1 MTLHSTFEKPTRSLT
16 KSTTAGIIEEVSTP
30 INFCIPGRF
39 MTLKKDDK
47 TAVKKENLKIKVVQ
61 KPQKA
66 QKQEIQKEGIS
77 VKIQNG
83 VKDGLA
89 SEKTQA
95 SRCNEVEKNV
105 LDGCAGP
112 SIDGPGPSGKVL
124 SPEERERNLQELFR
138 QQRNFLRRLL
148 ADTDDEDEPE
158 LLPNEEDQDQ
168 EEQDVD

>member
-1 MTLHSTFEKPTRSLT
+1 
-16 KSTTAGIIEEVSTP
+16 
-30 INFCIPGRF
+30 

-47 TAVKKENLKIKVVQ
+47 ASVKRENLNIKVVQ

-89 SEKTQA
+89 SEKMQA

-105 LDGCAGP
+105 
-112 SIDGPGPSGKVL
+112 VW
-124 SPEERERNLQELFR
+124 
-138 QQRNFLRRLL
+138 
-148 ADTDDEDEPE
+148 
-158 LLPNEEDQDQ
+158 
-168 EEQDVD
+168 

>member
-1 MTLHSTFEKPTRSLT
+1 
-16 KSTTAGIIEEVSTP
+16 
-30 INFCIPGRF
+30 

-47 TAVKKENLKIKVVQ
+47 TALKKENLKIKVV
-61 KPQKA
+61 QKA

-105 LDGCAGP
+105 VDGFAGP

-138 QQRNFLRRLL
+138 QQRNFLRSLL

-158 LLPNEEDQDQ
+158 LLPNEEDQEDQDQ
-168 EEQDVD
+168 EEQEVD